1 MSGPLEGLRVLDLSG
16 VVSGGYATMQL
27 ADFGADVVT
36 VEHPDQE
43 DPVRDWPPKVEGTSL
58 WWKALGRNRR
68 CITLD
73 LSTDEGRE
81 LALDLA
87 EKADAVVEN
96 FRPGTL
102 EKWDLGPE
110 NLHAVD
116 EELILVRISGYGQT
130 GPKSDRPGFGTVAES
145 ISGFASANGWPD
157 RKPLLPPTSLADM
170 VAGLFAV
177 QSLMFALYERQ
188 HSGEGQV
195 VDVSLYEA
203 MFRLFPGDVE
213 GFDRKGVV
221 RERMGNHHPSAAPRN
236 VYETADGHV
245 ALSAS
250 SERIFA
256 RLCETIGHPELTE
269 DERFATNEARVE
281 HADELDGYVEDWT
294 RERTTEQAIDALEE
308 GGAVVAPVYDVADVF
323 EDEQYRAREDIVEV
337 DDPDVGPTKTQN
349 ALPKFSR
356 TDGEVRHLGPR
367 HGEHTEEVLVEEL
380 GLSEAEVAA
389 LRERDVV

>member
-1 MSGPLEGLRVLDLSG
+1 
-16 VVSGGYATMQL
+16 
-27 ADFGADVVT
+27 
-36 VEHPDQE
+36 
-43 DPVRDWPPKVEGTSL
+43 
-58 WWKALGRNRR
+58 
-68 CITLD
+68 
-73 LSTDEGRE
+73 
-81 LALDLA
+81 
-87 EKADAVVEN
+87 
-96 FRPGTL
+96 
-102 EKWDLGPE
+102 
-110 NLHAVD
+110 
-116 EELILVRISGYGQT
+116 
-130 GPKSDRPGFGTVAES
+130 
-145 ISGFASANGWPD
+145 
-157 RKPLLPPTSLADM
+157 M

-236 VYETADGHV
+236 VYETADGYV

-281 HADELDGYVEDWT
+281 HADDLDGYIEDWT
-294 RERTTEQAIDALEE
+294 RERTTEAAIDALEE
-308 GGAVVAPVYDVADVF
+308 GGAVVAPVYDVADIF

-337 DDPDVGPTKTQN
+337 DDEDVGPTKTQN

-380 GLSEAEVAA
+380 GLSEAEVQA
-389 LRERDVV
+389 LQERDVI